1 MAKNFVLKYL
11 FVPLWFGFLVFPFAG
26 IKDALF
32 LALAIFTGEV
42 IFFGL
47 SRFEALSRIKEALE
61 SLLRIPAFTLF
72 SKGRVNTV
80 LLKGHNIL
88 FVNIGLIVFLTIL
101 PLFLN
106 NYYIDVL
113 TLAGLYAVLALG
125 LNISV
130 GLAGLLDLGYIAFY
144 AIGAYTYALLST
156 KFGISFWFALPIG
169 GLFASAI
176 GFMLGIITL
185 RLRGDYLAIVTLGF
199 IQIVHLVLNN
209 WNTLTGGPNG
219 ILGIARPSLASFKF
233 SQPIHFYYLILSI
246 AVLTAVVISRL
257 NNSRIGRAW
266 IAMREDEIAAEAMGI
281 DTTRMKCLAFSL
293 GAFWA
298 GIAGVFFAGKF
309 AFVSPESF
317 TFFESVFVLAM
328 VVLGGMGSIQGAI
341 VGATILIV
349 LPEVL
354 RGFASYRMLIFGA
367 ALVAM
372 MVFRPQGLIGSPRRK
387 VELHPE
393 DEKIYTQEME
403 SLYEVE
409 NR

>member
-1 MAKNFVLKYL
+1 MYKNHSPIKTFGDKFLKY
-11 FVPLWFGFLVFPFAG
+11 FFIPLWFGFLVFPFTGVKKALLIVIAILAG
-26 IKDALF
+26 EAVFF
-32 LALAIFTGEV
+32 LKPVFKPFKNFSPQL
-42 IFFGL
+42 L
-47 SRFEALSRIKEALE
+47 SGGKAA
-61 SLLRIPAFTLF
+61 
-72 SKGRVNTV
+72 
-80 LLKGHNIL
+80 LLKGRNAAIA
-88 FVNIGLIVFLTIL
+88 NIGLIAFLAIL

-144 AIGAYTYALLST
+144 AIGAYAYALLST
-156 KFGISFWFALPIG
+156 RFGVSFWLALPLG
-169 GLFASAI
+169 GLLASAV
-176 GFMLGIITL
+176 GFILGIITL

-199 IQIVHLVLNN
+199 IQIVHLILNN
-209 WNTLTGGPNG
+209 WDSLTGGPNG
-219 ILGIARPSLASFKF
+219 ILGIARPSIASFKF
-233 SQPIHFYYLILSI
+233 SQPIHFYYLILAI
-246 AVLTAVVISRL
+246 AVLTAITISRL
-257 NNSRIGRAW
+257 NNSRTGRAW

-281 DTTRMKCLAFSL
+281 DTTKMKCLAFSM

-298 GIAGVFFAGKF
+298 GVAGVFFAGKF

-328 VVLGGMGSIQGAI
+328 VVLGGMGSIPGAI
-341 VGATILIV
+341 ISAIILII

-387 VELHPE
+387 VELHPD
-393 DEKIYTQEME
+393 DEKIYNQEME
-403 SLYEVE
+403 SLYEVKH
-409 NR
+409 R

>member
-1 MAKNFVLKYL
+1 MYKTLFLKYL
-11 FVPLWFGFLVFPFAG
+11 FIPLWLSFLTFPFMG
-26 IKDALF
+26 IKNALF
-32 LALAIFTGEV
+32 LSLAIFAGEA
-42 IFFGL
+42 IFLGL
-47 SRFEALSRIKEALE
+47 TRFKSQTLIKEKLKPVFKPFFKKRLSATGRAELKDRNIIFINVAL
-61 SLLRIPAFTLF
+61 LL
-72 SKGRVNTV
+72 
-80 LLKGHNIL
+80 LLAIL
-88 FVNIGLIVFLTIL
+88 P

-113 TLAGLYAVLALG
+113 TLVGLYAVLALG

-156 KFGISFWFALPIG
+156 KLGISFWFALPIG
-169 GLFASAI
+169 GLVASAI

-199 IQIVHLVLNN
+199 IQIVHLILNN
-209 WNTLTGGPNG
+209 WNSLTGGPNG
-219 ILGIARPSLASFKF
+219 ILGIARPSIASFKF
-233 SQPIHFYYLILSI
+233 SQPIHFYYLILCI
-246 AVLTAVVISRL
+246 AILTAVVISRL
-257 NNSRIGRAW
+257 NNSMIGRAW

-281 DTTRMKCLAFSL
+281 DTTRMKCLAFSFA
-293 GAFWA
+293 AFWA
-298 GIAGVFFAGKF
+298 GLAGVFFAGKF

-328 VVLGGMGSIQGAI
+328 VVLGGMGSIPGAI
-341 VGATILIV
+341 TGAIILIV

>member
-1 MAKNFVLKYL
+1 MFKKVFIKHFFL
-11 FVPLWFGFLVFPFAG
+11 PLWFGFLVFPFTG

-32 LALAIFTGEV
+32 LSLAIFAGAV
-42 IFFGL
+42 MFFGL
-47 SRFEALSRIKEALE
+47 SRFEALSRIKKALKPV
-61 SLLRIPAFTLF
+61 LRIPFF
-72 SKGRVNTV
+72 PSFGKDRVNVV
-80 LLKGHNIL
+80 LSKDRNIL
-88 FVNIGLIVFLTIL
+88 FANIGLIVILAIL

-130 GLAGLLDLGYIAFY
+130 GLAGILDLGYVAFY

-156 KFGISFWFALPIG
+156 KFGISFWLALPLG

-176 GFMLGIITL
+176 GFALGIITL

-219 ILGIARPSLASFKF
+219 ILGIARPSIASFKF
-233 SQPIHFYYLILSI
+233 SQPIHFYYLILGI
-246 AVLTAVVISRL
+246 AVLTAMVISRL

-266 IAMREDEIAAEAMGI
+266 IAIREDEIAAEAMGI
-281 DTTRMKCLAFSL
+281 DTTKMKCLAFSL

-317 TFFESVFVLAM
+317 TFLESIFVLAM
-328 VVLGGMGSIQGAI
+328 VVLGGMGNVSGAI
-341 VGATILIV
+341 IGALILIIM
-349 LPEVL
+349 PEVL

-367 ALVAM
+367 ALVAV
-372 MVFRPQGLIGSPRRK
+372 MVFRPQGLIGSSRRK
-387 VELHPE
+387 IELHPE
-393 DEKIYTQEME
+393 DEKIYTQEMG

-409 NR
+409 RR

>member
-1 MAKNFVLKYL
+1 
-11 FVPLWFGFLVFPFAG
+11 
-26 IKDALF
+26 
-32 LALAIFTGEV
+32 
-42 IFFGL
+42 
-47 SRFEALSRIKEALE
+47 
-61 SLLRIPAFTLF
+61 
-72 SKGRVNTV
+72 
-80 LLKGHNIL
+80 
-88 FVNIGLIVFLTIL
+88 
-101 PLFLN
+101 
-106 NYYIDVL
+106 VL

-156 KFGISFWFALPIG
+156 KVGISFWLALPIG
-169 GLFASAI
+169 GLFAACV
-176 GFMLGIITL
+176 GFILGIITL

-199 IQIVHLVLNN
+199 IHIVHLILNN
-209 WNTLTGGPNG
+209 WDSLTGGPNG
-219 ILGIARPSLASFKF
+219 ILGIARPSLMSFKF
-233 SQPIHFYYLILSI
+233 NQPIHFYYLILTI
-246 AVLTAVVISRL
+246 ATITMIVITRL

-298 GIAGVFFAGKF
+298 GLAGVFFAGKF

-328 VVLGGMGSIQGAI
+328 VVLGGMGSIPGAAIGAI
-341 VGATILIV
+341 ILII
-349 LPEVL
+349 LPEAL

-372 MVFRPQGLIGSPRRK
+372 MVFRPQGLIGSPRRR

-393 DEKIYTQEME
+393 DEKIYVQEMQ
-403 SLYEVE
+403 SLYETE
-409 NR
+409 KQ

>member
-1 MAKNFVLKYL
+1 MRSVCIASLWIGLLVL
-11 FVPLWFGFLVFPFAG
+11 PFAG
-26 IKDALF
+26 PWKGALVAGCL
-32 LALAIFTGEV
+32 LAGILLWKWGYAFSRWTLSGSVGCSSLIGMARLLQWGWRSCQRPWAELL
-42 IFFGL
+42 GL
-47 SRFEALSRIKEALE
+47 
-61 SLLRIPAFTLF
+61 
-72 SKGRVNTV
+72 V
-80 LLKGHNIL
+80 
-88 FVNIGLIVFLTIL
+88 GLVGVPF
-101 PLFLN
+101 FLN
-106 NYYIDVL
+106 NYFIDVL
-113 TLAGLYAVLALG
+113 TLTGIYVVLALG
-125 LNISV
+125 LNIVV

-144 AIGAYTYALLST
+144 AIGAYTYALLFIH
-156 KFGISFWFALPIG
+156 FGVSYWVGMPLG
-169 GLFASAI
+169 GLAAA
-176 GFMLGIITL
+176 GFGMILGLVTL

-209 WNTLTGGPNG
+209 WDSLTHGPNG
-219 ILGIARPSLASFKF
+219 ILNIGRPAIGNFQF
-233 SQPIHFYYLILSI
+233 QEPIHFYYLILSI

-257 NNSRIGRAW
+257 NNSRIGSAW
-266 IAMREDEIAAEAMGI
+266 IAMREDEIAAAAMGI

-393 DEKIYTQEME
+393 DEKIYTQEKE

>member
-1 MAKNFVLKYL
+1 VLYKTIFLKYI
-11 FVPLWFGFLVFPFAG
+11 FIPLWFGLLVFPFMGIKGGVLLVIAIFAGGMIFLGLARIEAIGRIKNALAG
-26 IKDALF
+26 IS
-32 LALAIFTGEV
+32 IP
-42 IFFGL
+42 GL
-47 SRFEALSRIKEALE
+47 LPGK
-61 SLLRIPAFTLF
+61 
-72 SKGRVNTV
+72 KGAPVKNR
-80 LLKGHNIL
+80 NIL
-88 FVNIGLIVFLTIL
+88 FANISLIIFLIIL
-101 PLFLN
+101 PVFLN
-106 NYYIDVL
+106 NYYMDVL
-113 TLAGLYAVLALG
+113 TLAGLYAVLAMG

-156 KFGISFWFALPIG
+156 KLGISFWLALPAG
-169 GLFASAI
+169 GLFAAGI
-176 GFMLGIITL
+176 GFILGIITL

-199 IQIVHLVLNN
+199 IHIVHLVLNN
-209 WNTLTGGPNG
+209 WDSLTGGPNG
-219 ILGIARPSLASFKF
+219 ILGIARPSIASFKF
-233 SQPIHFYYLILSI
+233 TQPIHFYYLILAI
-246 AVLTAVVISRL
+246 AVLTAAVINRL

-266 IAMREDEIAAEAMGI
+266 IAMREDEVAAEAMGI

-317 TFFESVFVLAM
+317 TFFESVLVLAM
-328 VVLGGMGSIQGAI
+328 VVLGGMGSIPGAI
-341 VGATILIV
+341 LGAMIIII

-354 RGFASYRMLIFGA
+354 RGFAAYRMLIFGA
-367 ALVAM
+367 SLVAM

-393 DEKIYTQEME
+393 DEKIYLQEME

-409 NR
+409 KR

>member
-1 MAKNFVLKYL
+1 MHKTFFLKYI
-11 FVPLWFGFLVFPFAG
+11 FIPLWFCILTFPFMG
-26 IKDALF
+26 IRNALF
-32 LALAIFTGEV
+32 LGVAIFAGKT
-42 IFFGL
+42 IFLGL
-47 SRFEALSRIKEALE
+47 ARFKTLTNIKEKLKPVFKKRLPAAGMAALKDRNIIFINTG
-61 SLLRIPAFTLF
+61 LL
-72 SKGRVNTV
+72 
-80 LLKGHNIL
+80 LL
-88 FVNIGLIVFLTIL
+88 LIML

-156 KFGISFWFALPIG
+156 KLGISFWLALPIG
-169 GLFASAI
+169 GLIASGI
-176 GFMLGIITL
+176 GWTLGIITL

-199 IQIVHLVLNN
+199 IQIVHLILNN
-209 WNTLTGGPNG
+209 WDSLTGGPNG
-219 ILGIARPSLASFKF
+219 ILGIARPSIASFKLN
-233 SQPIHFYYLILSI
+233 QPIHFYYLILCI
-246 AVLTAVVISRL
+246 AVLTAIVINRL
-257 NNSRIGRAW
+257 NNSRLGRAW

-281 DTTRMKCLAFSL
+281 DTTRMKCLAFSM

-298 GIAGVFFAGKF
+298 GLAGVFFAGKF

-328 VVLGGMGSIQGAI
+328 VVLGGMGSIPGAI
-341 VGATILIV
+341 IGAAILII

-372 MVFRPQGLIGSPRRK
+372 MLFRPQGLIGSPRRK

-393 DEKIYTQEME
+393 DEKIYLQEME
-403 SLYEVE
+403 ALYEAE
-409 NR
+409 RR